1 MICWDAELVD
11 DSEAIDGW
19 EALEFGILVGG
30 TSDSDMNK
38 KKKKKLR
45 EEAALIPC

>member
-11 DSEAIDGW
+11 DSEAIDGC

-30 TSDSDMNK
+30 TSDSDMN
-38 KKKKKLR
+38 
-45 EEAALIPC
+45 